1 MRLIQSENSGISFC
15 SSIDAVSVAPQ
26 SSRIWCSLYP
36 RRLDSAND
44 FRTPVL
50 QFINAAHCKNE
61 QISIQKKT
69 VETVN
74 YAIAAKEYRSIY
86 RLCLRKSF
94 NAPLHCNAIIKVQ
107 ILTNGHSFEITIFFP
122 PSLPPE
128 RIASQTLSST
138 ENRWSCTQQKNPL
151 HRCSANAYLNKT
163 LSNSHR
169 MRCDC

>member
-1 MRLIQSENSGISFC
+1 MQFLS
-15 SSIDAVSVAPQ
+15 Q
-26 SSRIWCSLYP
+26 SSRIWCSLYT

-107 ILTNGHSFEITIFFP
+107 ILTNGHSFEITHFFRRHFHQ
-122 PSLPPE
+122 SASHRKLFLPP
-128 RIASQTLSST
+128 RIDGAAHSRRIHSIVAAQMHIST
-138 ENRWSCTQQKNPL
+138 KLCPTHIECDAIVNFADVKY
-151 HRCSANAYLNKT
+151 AYF
-163 LSNSHR
+163 SWNSISPH
-169 MRCDC
+169 